1 LSDKISSDGNSFCRI
16 GKESC
21 SFCRLKYDLYKLFV
35 LLLGDE
41 YSIDDEEDHR
51 WSTSD
56 VNVGES
62 SSG

>member
-35 LLLGDE
+35 LVLGDE
-41 YSIDDEEDHR
+41 DSIDDDDDHR
-51 WSTSD
+51 
-56 VNVGES
+56 
-62 SSG
+62 